1 MSVKI
6 TQPSNMEHDA
16 WRRLYIRLLTK
27 ELVPWDGFTQEQIDL
42 EGGVIEDLIV
52 AGYMGGTVHRDVSG
66 KIIQVVSTGPTIA
79 GRIFAEEQQDILDKN
94 DLFLPRS
101 EFPWTFLWSLNFDI
115 KRIFFCHGWIL
126 GSFFV
131 VWG

>member
-79 GRIFAEEQQDILDKN
+79 GRIFAEEQQDILDKKSLWGHIKSGAG
-94 DLFLPRS
+94 LF
-101 EFPWTFLWSLNFDI
+101 I
-115 KRIFFCHGWIL
+115 GWVGGIL
-126 GSFFV
+126 SAV
-131 VWG
+131 IIWRLTK

>member
-27 ELVPWDGFTQEQIDL
+27 ELVPWDGFTQEKIDL

-52 AGYMGGTVHRDVSG
+52 AGYMGGRVIRGGDG
-66 KIIQVVSTGPTIA
+66 KIGQVMSNGPTIA
-79 GRIFAEEQQDILDKN
+79 GRIFAEEQQDILDRKSLWGHIKSGAG
-94 DLFLPRS
+94 LF
-101 EFPWTFLWSLNFDI
+101 I
-115 KRIFFCHGWIL
+115 GWVGGIL
-126 GSFFV
+126 SAV
-131 VWG
+131 IIWRLTK